1 MAPSIVPTLVQ
12 VVLIVVQVIK
22 QTTKVPQMTS
32 PQEKQ
37 LKEQKQKVKNEYD
50 TMFLEGEEQLHL
62 DRDVY
67 EDWMDT
73 TGSPQHFQHLQHR
86 LQ

>member
-37 LKEQKQKVKNEYD
+37 LKE
-50 TMFLEGEEQLHL
+50 
-62 DRDVY
+62 
-67 EDWMDT
+67 
-73 TGSPQHFQHLQHR
+73 
-86 LQ
+86 